1 MQPIPGKKQNFLL
14 DTQEKKYIH
23 HSIHSNKENHFPV
36 LNRADFLREIDEK
49 QQHIYKIIYKAY
61 QEIDNY
67 KTHFLQDVL
76 NQQQIKEKENT
87 SLTSNK
93 ILKKQTDKVIRIED
107 LNIPKQL
114 FQPSKNKQNDILEIT
129 EDGKNFNHSTNQ
141 KSSNHSFDDVI
152 STIEINKQVVEKFD
166 SILSD
171 IRKSRETNKISKTSN
186 WTDDIEDIE
195 REQEN
200 YKTIL
205 GFKEFMEEILS
216 YLVYMYHD
224 LIGEY
229 ENCLNEVK
237 KGSNSDNLR
246 EKYKQCT
253 KTSERKFLQKLK
265 MTSDIIKQTFL
276 AVTEKLVVDNVEAIL
291 KTNQSLEE
299 HDNVLQIINE
309 LNDAC
314 EYIRKSPKREMMFGD
329 AQTETEYDE
338 TISDD
343 ISDINKLQ
351 HSEINI
357 MLNDKYV
364 EETEN
369 KLKHDTKIINATA
382 IEESDL
388 VDEINKSNQ
397 LQDRNKR
404 DEYFN
409 VQRTSKEE
417 LLEKKQETDLML
429 QNKST
434 SKESINEEPTTMFTS
449 TEKNNEVME
458 ETSYISALPATEAK
472 LSSITSES
480 LKNDFSN
487 MAINRQ
493 PKILQLETSNQ
504 QDLTKLKPQQEN
516 LNTEHKSLKPNTE
529 STNLNETTNNLKCT
543 NQEKTEE
550 NMKCKIKLSKDEI
563 VQQLNLIYES
573 IKTDSQCI
581 RDQGNERSL
590 QPIPFESQIKLEQSK
605 LIIFEQLKFLYDNLC
620 IIYHPLYKRITDGTN
635 KEDSLRTHLFN
646 EENNRKYVIENEQF
660 RNQNLKTKTNQQKMY
675 RKDDM
680 NMIIIN
686 PPYKV
691 DNVNGVMKAQAVY
704 QMFQKEYQDLK
715 TKKNTTA
722 KIANVKEVPKE
733 NGKQCPDKSDLEISK
748 NATVEKDKN
757 TNVKHDVND
766 VKISSNWNN
775 TKKQIE
781 NELKSKLNQLKSN
794 YQNQLQEIK
803 IQWEKRVNYLYN
815 YNYKIEQE
823 MINIDSKIEQLP
835 STDGNH
841 LAELK
846 ASYQEMKEEYKAYI
860 SKKQTEIQEEKTN
873 FEEGQKQIEEK
884 IKLLEYKIDK
894 LIQEFQ
900 QKRFQNNVPNV
911 SPEENDTKDEKLQ
924 KLSDHGENISQHIVV
939 SKENSKDNSKNVING
954 EPQKQVNYNMTKNNV
969 QNVSL
974 EENNI
979 KDEKLPKLSD
989 HFENNSQHIMVNKEN
1004 SKENSKNVTN
1014 GEPQKQGNYNMSK
1027 YLKTSNNVENR
1038 DSNRRRNKPLIKND
1052 DKKVTE
1058 LETKYDKSNFKEK
1071 INRTYKIS
1079 KTFDGETKLK
1089 ENTNQND
1096 KNYLKETTKTPVKT
1110 HKTVEKQYKSSRL
1123 PEIKKS
1129 IKPIGKDVDDKD
1141 LGTKLLSAG
1150 KTKRAVT
1157 PSILKQRKNISET
1170 KHDLDNKEPEKGKKL
1185 NSYIPKEK
1193 SPILGSIKPQIMKPK
1208 IYVPTKKLQINNRKK
1223 NCDERTQNE
1232 DSEILEKE
1240 IQIENT
1246 SFDDKTTTND
1256 EDDTERDMLIEMIR
1270 NQLQHLQDTL
1280 QMVESEN
1287 SIKIHIKNTES
1298 AKYFQNIEKE
1308 MAIVGK
1314 NLEFEEAKVDEDNKN
1329 TKNGIVK
1336 EFSMVS
1342 VSSGHVE
1349 EIDTT
1354 KADRYLH
1361 RNLDQLLIEF
1371 RTRETEKYIRNKSPK
1386 KHYLIDDGS
1395 VNNIKNQDYLTPPYI
1410 EDSRDMPKKRNCDNL
1425 LQNYKTNFN
1434 DLIFDLQEDEL
1445 LEKNCMTPNNS
1456 FSSNSTEYQLADN
1469 VNDIFI
1475 GGGQF
1480 VPRVPKMR
1488 QYVFGVDTIDPIGL
1502 QKDGKV
1508 TNKHYQL
1515 FSMFRTTPLDKLS
1528 QYYSDHSLY
1537 NNLKKSNGSVE
1548 CVDKI
1553 IQNAE
1558 QQLQRLDEK
1567 YKIVLSD
1574 KHENNVL
1581 KKFDSSSNYL
1591 KIEATNDIL
1600 ESAEKQLQ
1608 RLQKYK
1614 SFDEN
1619 ISNKNKLDLYIK
1631 DENINILSR
1640 ENVTDRRYYLEEK
1653 GSLELEDIFHSG
1665 RKIPESLKENR
1676 QSFKEGKF
1684 GNVEIVK
1691 AKTKILSSYPERQ
1704 TKFNKSKVKDYGDIL
1719 NSRQSNLKRVRLPN
1733 QNLWQGKNSF
1743 DAIVNLEL
1751 DKYKLSDQLKS
1762 SLNSDNTEKNNTAKR
1777 KLYNI
1782 RK

>member
-1 MQPIPGKKQNFLL
+1 MQPISGKKQNFLL
-14 DTQEKKYIH
+14 DTQEKKYIN
-23 HSIHSNKENHFPV
+23 HSIHSNKENHYPV

-67 KTHFLQDVL
+67 KTHFLQEVP

-93 ILKKQTDKVIRIED
+93 ILKKQTDNKVVRIEN
-107 LNIPKQL
+107 LNLPKQL
-114 FQPSKNKQNDILEIT
+114 FQPNKNKQNDNLEMT
-129 EDGKNFNHSTNQ
+129 ENGKNYSHSINQ
-141 KSSNHSFDDVI
+141 KSSNHSFDAVI

-171 IRKSRETNKISKTSN
+171 IRKSRETNKISKTFN

-229 ENCLNEVK
+229 ENCLNEFK

-276 AVTEKLVVDNVEAIL
+276 AVTEKLVVDNVESIL
-291 KTNQSLEE
+291 KTNQTLEE

-314 EYIRKSPKREMMFGD
+314 EYIRKSKKREMMFGE
-329 AQTETEYDE
+329 AQTETDYDE

-351 HSEINI
+351 HSENNS
-357 MLNDKYV
+357 MFNDKYV
-364 EETEN
+364 AETKN
-369 KLKHDTKIINATA
+369 KVKHEDKIINA
-382 IEESDL
+382 IFVEESDVRL
-388 VDEINKSNQ
+388 NIDEITKSNQ
-397 LQDRNKR
+397 LQDRKGE

-409 VQRTSKEE
+409 VHLTSKEE
-417 LLEKKQETDLML
+417 LLENIKQETDLML

-434 SKESINEEPTTMFTS
+434 SKESINGDSTTIFTS

-458 ETSYISALPATEAK
+458 ETSYISALPATEAE
-472 LSSITSES
+472 LSSITSEGES
-480 LKNDFSN
+480 LKNAFSN
-487 MAINRQ
+487 MTIDRQ
-493 PKILQLETSNQ
+493 PKTLQLETSNQ
-504 QDLTKLKPQQEN
+504 QDLTKLKPQQGN
-516 LNTEHKSLKPNTE
+516 LNTEHNSLKPNIE
-529 STNLNETTNNLKCT
+529 STNLNENTNNLKC
-543 NQEKTEE
+543 NQEETEE
-550 NMKCKIKLSKDEI
+550 NMNCKVKLSKDEI

-573 IKTDSQCI
+573 IKTDSQYI

-590 QPIPFESQIKLEQSK
+590 QPIPVESQIKLEKSK

-620 IIYHPLYKRITDGTN
+620 VIYHPLYKQITDGTD
-635 KEDSLRTHLFN
+635 KENSLRNQLFN
-646 EENNRKYVIENEQF
+646 EANNRKYVIESEQF
-660 RNQNLKTKTNQQKMY
+660 RNKNLESQTNQQKIY

-686 PPYKV
+686 PTYKV

-704 QMFQKEYQDLK
+704 QMLQQEYQDLK
-715 TKKNTTA
+715 TKNNTTT
-722 KIANVKEVPKE
+722 KTVNVNKVPKDNE
-733 NGKQCPDKSDLEISK
+733 KKCPDKNDSEISK

-757 TNVKHDVND
+757 TNIKYDVNA
-766 VKISSNWNN
+766 VKTSSNWNN

-794 YQNQLQEIK
+794 YQNQLHEIK

-815 YNYKIEQE
+815 HNYKIEQE
-823 MINIDSKIEQLP
+823 IINIDKKIEQLP
-835 STDGNH
+835 STDRNH

-846 ASYQEMKEEYKAYI
+846 TSYQEMKEEYKAYI
-860 SKKQTEIQEEKTN
+860 SKKQMEIQQEKTN

-884 IKLLEYKIDK
+884 IKLLEHKIDK

-900 QKRFQNNVPNV
+900 QKRVQNNVPNV
-911 SPEENDTKDEKLQ
+911 PLEENYIKDEKLQ
-924 KLSDHGENISQHIVV
+924 ELCDHDENNSQYIMVNEEH
-939 SKENSKDNSKNVING
+939 SKENGKNVTNE
-954 EPQKQVNYNMTKNNV
+954 EPQKQVNYNMLKNNV
-969 QNVSL
+969 PNVPQ

-979 KDEKLPKLSD
+979 KDEKLPKLNN
-989 HFENNSQHIMVNKEN
+989 HGENNTQHIMVNKEN
-1004 SKENSKNVTN
+1004 SKENSKHATN
-1014 GEPQKQGNYNMSK
+1014 RELQKQVNYNMPK

-1038 DSNRRRNKPLIKND
+1038 DSNKSRNKPLMKSND
-1052 DKKVTE
+1052 TKVTG
-1058 LETKYDKSNFKEK
+1058 LEIKYDKNNF
-1071 INRTYKIS
+1071 NRTYKIS

-1096 KNYLKETTKTPVKT
+1096 KKYLKEITKTPVKT
-1110 HKTVEKQYKSSRL
+1110 HKTVDKQSKPSRL

-1141 LGTKLLSAG
+1141 LGTKLLSAS

-1170 KHDLDNKEPEKGKKL
+1170 KHDLDNKELEKGKKL
-1185 NSYIPKEK
+1185 NSYIAKEK
-1193 SPILGSIKPQIMKPK
+1193 SPILGSIKQQIMKPK
-1208 IYVPTKKLQINNRKK
+1208 SYVPTKKLQNNIRKK
-1223 NCDERTQNE
+1223 NCHEITQNE
-1232 DSEILEKE
+1232 DSAILEKG
-1240 IQIENT
+1240 IHIENT
-1246 SFDDKTTTND
+1246 PVDDKTTTND
-1256 EDDTERDMLIEMIR
+1256 EDDTKKDMLIEMIR

-1280 QMVESEN
+1280 QMVESQN
-1287 SIKIHIKNTES
+1287 SIKIHINNTES
-1298 AKYFQNIEKE
+1298 SKYFENMEKE
-1308 MAIVGK
+1308 IAIVGK
-1314 NLEFEEAKVDEDNKN
+1314 NLELEQAKVDGDNKN

-1354 KADRYLH
+1354 KAGRYLH
-1361 RNLDQLLIEF
+1361 RNLDQLLLEF
-1371 RTRETEKYIRNKSPK
+1371 RTRETEKNIRDKSSK
-1386 KHYLIDDGS
+1386 KHYLIDDVS
-1395 VNNIKNQDYLTPPYI
+1395 ANNIKNEDYLRYNDIPPYM
-1410 EDSRDMPKKRNCDNL
+1410 EDSIAPRDMIKKRN
-1425 LQNYKTNFN
+1425 NFN
-1434 DLIFDLQEDEL
+1434 DLVFDLQEDEL
-1445 LEKNCMTPNNS
+1445 LEKNFMTPTNS
-1456 FSSNSTEYQLADN
+1456 FSLNSPEYQLGHN

-1480 VPRVPKMR
+1480 IPRMPKMR

-1515 FSMFRTTPLDKLS
+1515 FSMFETAPLDKLS

-1567 YKIVLSD
+1567 YKIVISD
-1574 KHENNVL
+1574 KHQDNVP
-1581 KKFDSSSNYL
+1581 KKIDSSSKYL
-1591 KIEATNDIL
+1591 KIEDTNDIL
-1600 ESAEKQLQ
+1600 KSAEKQLQ
-1608 RLQKYK
+1608 RLQKYQ
-1614 SFDEN
+1614 SFDGN
-1619 ISNKNKLDLYIK
+1619 IPHKNKLNLYIR
-1631 DENINILSR
+1631 DENINILSL
-1640 ENVTDRRYYLEEK
+1640 ENLTDRQHLEEK
-1653 GSLELEDIFHSG
+1653 GSLEIEHIFHYG
-1665 RKIPESLKENR
+1665 GKPQESLKGNEK
-1676 QSFKEGKF
+1676 SYKEGKF
-1684 GNVEIVK
+1684 GNIEIVK
-1691 AKTKILSSYPERQ
+1691 SKTEIFSSWPERQ
-1704 TKFNKSKVKDYGDIL
+1704 TKRNKSKVKDWGDVS
-1719 NSRQSNLKRVRLPN
+1719 NSRQSNLKRVSLPN
-1733 QNLWQGKNSF
+1733 QNLWEGKNSF
-1743 DAIVNLEL
+1743 DAILNLGL
-1751 DKYKLSDQLKS
+1751 DNYTLSDKLNS
-1762 SLNSDNTEKNNTAKR
+1762 SLNSDNTKKNDPTKR